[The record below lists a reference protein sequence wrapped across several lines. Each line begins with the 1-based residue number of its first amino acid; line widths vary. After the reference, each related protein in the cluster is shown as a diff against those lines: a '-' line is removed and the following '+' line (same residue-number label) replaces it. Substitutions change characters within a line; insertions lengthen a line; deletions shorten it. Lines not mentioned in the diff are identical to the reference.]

1 MDPSTWP
8 SAEPDAAR
16 SGREEVV
23 LLDVAVGLSAVA
35 VTGLAHLGRRAV
47 AGLTPVAGVA
57 LRPLLSPGHAPRAW
71 LDGIARRGVEERRAI
86 RRAVREL
93 LDALVPTVLVAVL
106 QRVDLTGTVQ
116 RYVDLDALVA
126 DVDLDAAAARL
137 DIDAVAARLDIDA
150 VAARLDL
157 DAIAARLHVNAVAA
171 RLDLDAIAAQLDVDA
186 VARRI
191 DLSAIIDRIDLVGL
205 AEEVINGIDLP
216 EIIRESTGSMAS
228 DTVQGVRMQGIAGDE
243 AVSRVVGRLLPRR
256 SSQQP

>member
-1 MDPSTWP
+1 MAT
-8 SAEPDAAR
+8 
-16 SGREEVV
+16 G
-23 LLDVAVGLSAVA
+23 AVR
-35 VTGLAHLGRRAV
+35 LGRRAV

-71 LDGIARRGVEERRAI
+71 LDGMAQRGVQERDSV
-86 RRAVREL
+86 RRTLGAL
-93 LDALVPTVLVAVL
+93 LDAVVPAVLVAIL

-137 DIDAVAARLDIDA
+137 DVDAVAARLDVDA
-150 VAARLDL
+150 VAARLDV
-157 DAIAARLHVNAVAA
+157 DAVAA
-171 RLDLDAIAAQLDVDA
+171 RLDVDA

-191 DLSAIIDRIDLVGL
+191 DLSEIIDRIDLVGL
-205 AEEVINGIDLP
+205 AEEVIDGIDLP

-256 SSQQP
+256 TPRQP